1 MGQSGLH
8 ELDAVAQAAA
18 VRGGEISP
26 VELVE
31 HHLDRIARYDAQL
44 GAFLTVTAESARDQ
58 ASSAE
63 QRLTHGDLDALPPLF
78 GVPTAIKDLSA
89 TTDVRTTFG
98 SKAFEEF
105 VPQREAHAVRLLREA
120 GTISLGK
127 TNTPEFGLSGYTDND
142 LVGPARSPWDTA
154 RTAGGSSGG
163 AAAAVA
169 AGLVPFAHGSD
180 GGGSIRIPAAC
191 CGIFGL
197 KPSRGRIS
205 NGPVGSDVTGFTIQ
219 GPLSWTVRDA
229 AAMLDALAHPQ
240 PGDPYWAPPLPDGE
254 SFLQYAGRDP
264 GRLRIGVYTDPGLD
278 ELAVDPEIMAAH
290 TAAAELLAS
299 LGHEVVEIPNPFG
312 DTLRDSFLG
321 IWATQSLL
329 MKTASEEQLRPLSK
343 WWREIG
349 RGLSAEQFLD
359 AMTGTQLGSRRAV
372 EAMDA
377 FDAVLTPTL
386 AVHPPAPE
394 WFQEGDALLEAQRQ
408 TGLSCF
414 TAAFNASG
422 QPAASLPLGQSA
434 DGVPIGVM
442 LAGRPAGEAALISL
456 CAQIEAA
463 QPWAHRRPPLFA

>member
-18 VRGGEISP
+18 VRDGDISP

-31 HHLDRIARYDAQL
+31 HHLDRIARYDERL

-58 ASSAE
+58 AASAA
-63 QRLTHGDLDALPPLF
+63 QRLTEGELDTLPPLF
-78 GVPTAIKDLSA
+78 GVPTAIKDLTA
-89 TTDVRTTFG
+89 TADARTTFG

-105 VPQREAHAVRLLREA
+105 TPEADAHAVRLLRAA

-142 LVGPARSPWDTA
+142 LAGPARSPWDPT

-197 KPSRGRIS
+197 KPSRGRVS
-205 NGPVGSDVTGFTIQ
+205 NGPAGSDVTGFTIQ

-229 AAMLDALAHPQ
+229 AAMLDALAVPQ
-240 PGDPYWAPPLPDGE
+240 PGDPYWAPPLPQGE
-254 SFLQYAGRDP
+254 TFLQYAGRDP
-264 GRLRIGVYTDPGLD
+264 GRLRIGVYTDPGLP
-278 ELAVDPEIMAAH
+278 ELEVDPEIRDAH

-312 DTLRDSFLG
+312 NSLKDSFLG

-329 MKTASEEQLRPLSK
+329 LKTAGEDALRPLSK

-359 AMTGTQLGSRRAV
+359 AMSGAQLASRRAV
-372 EAMDA
+372 EAQSPY
-377 FDAVLTPTL
+377 DAVLSPTL
-386 AVHPPAPE
+386 AIQPPAPE
-394 WFQEGDALLEAQRQ
+394 WFQEGDALQEAQRQ
-408 TGLSCF
+408 TGLSCY

-422 QPAASLPLGQSA
+422 QPAASLPLGRSA
-434 DGVPIGVM
+434 EGVPIGVM
-442 LAGRPAGEAALISL
+442 LAGRPAGEAQLIAL

-463 QPWAHRRPPLFA
+463 RPWAGERPPLFG

>member
-18 VRGGEISP
+18 VRSGEVGP

-31 HHLDRIARYDAQL
+31 HHLDRIARYGEQL
-44 GAFLTVTAESARDQ
+44 GAFLTVTAESAREQ

-63 QRLTHGDLDALPPLF
+63 QRLVKGERDTLPPLF
-78 GVPTAIKDLSA
+78 GVPTAIKDLNA
-89 TTDVRTTFG
+89 TTDARTTFG
-98 SKAFEEF
+98 SKAFEHF
-105 VPQREAHAVRLLREA
+105 VPRSEAHAVRLLREA

-142 LVGPARSPWDTA
+142 LVGPARSPWDTS

-180 GGGSIRIPAAC
+180 GGGSIRIPASC

-197 KPSRGRIS
+197 KPSRGRVS
-205 NGPVGSDVTGFTIQ
+205 NGPLGSDVTGFSIQ
-219 GPLSWTVRDA
+219 GPLSWTVRDS
-229 AAMLDALAHPQ
+229 AAMLDALAVPQ
-240 PGDPYWAPPLPDGE
+240 PGDPFWAPPLPEGE
-254 SFLQYAGRDP
+254 TYLQYAGRDP
-264 GRLRIGVYTDPGLD
+264 GRLRIGVYTDPGLP
-278 ELAVDPEIMAAH
+278 ELAVDREITAAH

-312 DTLRDSFLG
+312 ETLRDAFLG

-329 MKTASEEQLRPLSK
+329 MKTPDEESLRPLSR

-349 RGLSAEQFLD
+349 RGLPAEKFLD
-359 AMTGTQLGSRRAV
+359 ALNGSQLAARRAV
-372 EAMDA
+372 EAQDPY
-377 FDAVLTPTL
+377 DAVLTPTL
-386 AVHPPAPE
+386 AIRPPTPE
-394 WFQEGDALLEAQRQ
+394 WFQEGDALQDAKRQ

-422 QPAASLPLGQSA
+422 QPAASLPLGRSA
-434 DGVPIGVM
+434 EGVPIGVM
-442 LAGRPAGEAALISL
+442 LAGRPAGEHRLISL
-456 CAQIEAA
+456 CAQIESA
-463 QPWAHRRPPLFA
+463 QPWGYRRPPQFD